1 MHGSGKNS
9 VRKFHH
15 ILTIAKTSKNNWQSL
30 LNKKPVE
37 ICFVFNKEKDT
48 SVWEAS
54 IITTIQSN
62 M

>member
-9 VRKFHH
+9 ARKFHH
-15 ILTIAKTSKNNWQSL
+15 KLTIAKNSKNNWQCP

-48 SVWEAS
+48 KVCERL
-54 IITTIQSN
+54 Q
-62 M
+62 